1 MAGWVYG
8 FASPSMPGVIK
19 IGATR
24 RELAERLAE
33 ANASDTWRPPHAYV
47 VACAAEV
54 TDPFACERAIHT
66 LLAARRVNHRAEFF
80 EITADEA
87 SALFS
92 LLAPASR
99 NEHNEQKEQSAQSEQ
114 KGQNVPE
121 QRRVSRAAAVPCPP
135 AACAAQIR
143 TSTPEGKLRAW
154 VEGTFTRISPR
165 EKGTGTKL
173 EVLYS
178 AYAATV
184 PPVHTRPLGK
194 ILFAKMLNVVCPGVG
209 PHRGSDGSK
218 GIFLLRCLD
227 LPV

>member
-99 NEHNEQKEQSAQSEQ
+99 NEQSVTEGLSPAPAQDA
-114 KGQNVPE
+114 PE
-121 QRRVSRAAAVPCPP
+121 PQGHGR
-135 AACAAQIR
+135 
-143 TSTPEGKLRAW
+143 PEGKLRAW
-154 VEGTFTRISPR
+154 VEGRYTHVPLRD
-165 EKGTGTKL
+165 KDTGTKL
-173 EVLYS
+173 EALYS
-178 AYAATV
+178 AYTATV
-184 PPVHTRPLGK
+184 PPVHTRLLGRNT
-194 ILFAKMLNVVCPGVG
+194 FGKMLNAICPGVG
-209 PHRGSDGSK
+209 PYRGSAGET
-218 GIFLLRCLD
+218 GIYLLR
-227 LPV
+227 

>member
-99 NEHNEQKEQSAQSEQ
+99 NEQSVTEALSPAPAQDA
-114 KGQNVPE
+114 PE
-121 QRRVSRAAAVPCPP
+121 PQGHGR
-135 AACAAQIR
+135 
-143 TSTPEGKLRAW
+143 PEGKLRAW
-154 VEGTFTRISPR
+154 VEGRYTHVPLRD
-165 EKGTGTKL
+165 KDTGTKL
-173 EVLYS
+173 EALYS
-178 AYAATV
+178 AYTATV
-184 PPVHTRPLGK
+184 PPVHTRLLGRNT
-194 ILFAKMLNVVCPGVG
+194 FGKMLNAICPGVG
-209 PHRGSDGSK
+209 PYRGSAGET
-218 GIFLLRCLD
+218 GIYLLR
-227 LPV
+227 

>member
-24 RELAERLAE
+24 RDPAERLAE

-99 NEHNEQKEQSAQSEQ
+99 NEQSVTEGPLVSPAPAQDA
-114 KGQNVPE
+114 PE
-121 QRRVSRAAAVPCPP
+121 PQGHAPHAAARMD
-135 AACAAQIR
+135 AR
-143 TSTPEGKLRAW
+143 GKTAR
-154 VEGTFTRISPR
+154 VGRGTI
-165 EKGTGTKL
+165 
-173 EVLYS
+173 
-178 AYAATV
+178 
-184 PPVHTRPLGK
+184 HTRA
-194 ILFAKMLNVVCPGVG
+194 IS
-209 PHRGSDGSK
+209 R
-218 GIFLLRCLD
+218 
-227 LPV
+227 

>member
-54 TDPFACERAIHT
+54 TEPFACERAIHT

-87 SALFS
+87 KRA
-92 LLAPASR
+92 LLAP
-99 NEHNEQKEQSAQSEQ
+99 
-114 KGQNVPE
+114 
-121 QRRVSRAAAVPCPP
+121 RA
-135 AACAAQIR
+135 R
-143 TSTPEGKLRAW
+143 
-154 VEGTFTRISPR
+154 
-165 EKGTGTKL
+165 
-173 EVLYS
+173 
-178 AYAATV
+178 
-184 PPVHTRPLGK
+184 
-194 ILFAKMLNVVCPGVG
+194 FAK
-209 PHRGSDGSK
+209 RA
-218 GIFLLRCLD
+218 
-227 LPV
+227 

>member
-54 TDPFACERAIHT
+54 TEPFACERAIHT

-99 NEHNEQKEQSAQSEQ
+99 NEQSVTEGLSPAPAQDA
-114 KGQNVPE
+114 PE
-121 QRRVSRAAAVPCPP
+121 PQGHGR
-135 AACAAQIR
+135 
-143 TSTPEGKLRAW
+143 PEGKLRAW
-154 VEGTFTRISPR
+154 VEGRYTHVPLRD
-165 EKGTGTKL
+165 KDTGTKL
-173 EVLYS
+173 EALYS
-178 AYAATV
+178 AYTATV
-184 PPVHTRPLGK
+184 PPVHTRLLGRNT
-194 ILFAKMLNVVCPGVG
+194 FGKMLNAICPGVG
-209 PHRGSDGSK
+209 PYRGSAGET
-218 GIFLLRCLD
+218 GIYLLR
-227 LPV
+227 